1 MAGSTCV
8 CLSWF
13 FEWVFP
19 SFSKLFFWVRSHEVS
34 CWHCTFTLVQGV
46 AINPFST
53 PGMDFPTLT
62 AGLWLAQTASVFV
75 PACWAMRGL
84 IALTCF
90 WSTKR
95 REPARQRVSPCLCP
109 CCPRRSSGPALPPK
123 QSRYVAACWSTR
135 PRPAWLPWRPARTL
149 SSMNYGTQTSSYQTG
164 EINLHSSISPLKV
177 AWERWRSPSVR
188 GSGGKK
194 SLSGAKFK

>member
-1 MAGSTCV
+1 MI
-8 CLSWF
+8 
-13 FEWVFP
+13 FEWVSP
-19 SFSKLFFWVRSHEVS
+19 SFSKLFFWVRSHEVF

-62 AGLWLAQTASVFV
+62 AGLWLAQTASLFV

-95 REPARQRVSPCLCP
+95 RDHARQLVSPCLFS

-123 QSRYVAACWSTR
+123 QLRSVAACWST
-135 PRPAWLPWRPARTL
+135 PPPPAWLPWRPVRTL

-164 EINLHSSISPLKV
+164 EINLHSSTSPLKV
-177 AWERWRSPSVR
+177 AWERCRIPSL
-188 GSGGKK
+188 GGNSRINVGCNANATPSEVKIPEWY
-194 SLSGAKFK
+194 